1 VRGRRFVT
9 LLAVLA
15 LAAVTLIVVGVPTW
29 GDAEVDGAG
38 VDDGPGSGSP
48 AGGAGADALAGD
60 IRPDRPPIR
69 PVEAMPALATAIDSA
84 STRSADTAAAWS
96 YRRAAVADL
105 DADAVPERLVV
116 ASDVFVTDD
125 GEPLWDELHRW
136 AVYVEEDDGAR
147 TLVYSAFAPPGGV
160 SVAVAAPAESGRRSI
175 VVIEQ
180 GPRRGRLL
188 LATYGGVGRVR
199 LVDAAGEEL
208 DVWVERV
215 AEEAD

>member
-1 VRGRRFVT
+1 VRGSRFVT

-15 LAAVTLIVVGVPTW
+15 LAAVTLIVLGVPTW
-29 GDAEVDGAG
+29 GDAEVD
-38 VDDGPGSGSP
+38 DGDGSGSP
-48 AGGAGADALAGD
+48 AGGAGADEVAGD
-60 IRPDRPPIR
+60 VRPARTPSR
-69 PVEAMPALATAIDSA
+69 PVEAIPALAAAIDSS

-160 SVAVAAPAESGRRSI
+160 SVAVAAPAETGRRGI

-188 LATYGGVGRVR
+188 LAEYGGVGRVR

-208 DVWVERV
+208 DAWVERV

>member
-15 LAAVTLIVVGVPTW
+15 LAAVTLIVLGVPSW
-29 GDAEVDGAG
+29 DEAEVDDEAR
-38 VDDGPGSGSP
+38 SGRP
-48 AGGAGADALAGD
+48 AEGAGAAVAGD
-60 IRPDRPPIR
+60 IPPARPPIP
-69 PVEAMPALATAIDSA
+69 PVDAIPALATAIDSG
-84 STRSADTAAAWS
+84 STGSADTAAAWS
-96 YRRAAVADL
+96 YRRVAVADL

-160 SVAVAAPAESGRRSI
+160 SVAVAAPADSGRRRI

-188 LATYGGVGRVR
+188 LAAYDGVGRVR

-215 AEEAD
+215 AEETE

>member
-1 VRGRRFVT
+1 MKGRRFVT

-15 LAAVTLIVVGVPTW
+15 LAAVTLIVLGLPTS
-29 GDAEVDGAG
+29 GDADVDDGAG
-38 VDDGPGSGSP
+38 ST
-48 AGGAGADALAGD
+48 AGGAGADPVGGEILPA
-60 IRPDRPPIR
+60 RSPIR
-69 PVEAMPALATAIDSA
+69 PVDAPGLATAIDSV
-84 STRSADTAAAWS
+84 STVSADTAAAWS

-125 GEPLWDELHRW
+125 GEPLWDEQHRW

-160 SVAVAAPAESGRRSI
+160 SVAVASPADSGRRRI

-188 LATYGGVGRVR
+188 LAEYGGVDRVR
-199 LVDAAGEEL
+199 LVDAAGEVL
-208 DVWVERV
+208 DAWVERV
-215 AEEAD
+215 SEEAE